1 VLEASGKEH
10 IKIDGLPLGR
20 GVLDRS
26 GMIGL
31 KEADVK
37 EFFDGFEPD
46 QVGPFHFVV
55 LWVLA
60 GTAWTN
66 HLCISLK
73 CDEADHTLCFAF
85 DTGRSRSHRVVCDVP

>member
-1 VLEASGKEH
+1 MLEASGKEH

-46 QVGPFHFVV
+46 QVGPF
-55 LWVLA
+55 
-60 GTAWTN
+60 
-66 HLCISLK
+66 IS
-73 CDEADHTLCFAF
+73 
-85 DTGRSRSHRVVCDVP
+85 

>member
-1 VLEASGKEH
+1 MLEASGKEH

-46 QVGPFHFVV
+46 QVGVFMSVMVFIGYWQAHEQIICAP
-55 LWVLA
+55 LWTV
-60 GTAWTN
+60 T
-66 HLCISLK
+66 S
-73 CDEADHTLCFAF
+73 
-85 DTGRSRSHRVVCDVP
+85 

>member
-1 VLEASGKEH
+1 MLEASGKEH

-46 QVGPFHFVV
+46 QVGPSHFAIV

-60 GTAWTN
+60 GTRTN
-66 HLCISLK
+66 HYCAS
-73 CDEADHTLCFAF
+73 E
-85 DTGRSRSHRVVCDVP
+85 V

>member
-1 VLEASGKEH
+1 MLEASGKEH

-37 EFFDGFEPD
+37 DFFDGFEPD
-46 QVGPFHFVV
+46 QVGPSHLISRVIL

-60 GTAWTN
+60 GITDKSFTA
-66 HLCISLK
+66 I
-73 CDEADHTLCFAF
+73 
-85 DTGRSRSHRVVCDVP
+85 

>member
-1 VLEASGKEH
+1 MLEASGKEH

-46 QVGPFHFVV
+46 QVGLFIVGF
-55 LWVLA
+55 LGYWQA
-60 GTAWTN
+60 YEQ
-66 HLCISLK
+66 I
-73 CDEADHTLCFAF
+73 
-85 DTGRSRSHRVVCDVP
+85 VCAPL